1 LSDPRAWVWTYASRS
16 KNLKFFKSKIG
27 PQKQTLPHSSRIFHS
42 YTIELN
48 CKFFF
53 VCATYFINLLYLKRK
68 EWKKN
73 VEFQVIYFK
82 TWVLHVCRTLG
93 SCQTQV
99 WVWHDCQTQG
109 TWVPKSLGSKP
120 KRLDLATMPD
130 PYAWVC

>member
-1 LSDPRAWVWTYASRS
+1 LSDPRAWVWTYVSRS
-16 KNLKFFKSKIG
+16 KNLKFFKSMIG
-27 PQKQTLPHSSRIFHS
+27 LQKQTLPNSSRIFHS
-42 YTIELN
+42 YTIKLN

-68 EWKKN
+68 KWKKN

-82 TWVLHVCRTLG
+82 AWVLHVCWALG

-109 TWVPKSLGSKP
+109 TWVPNSLGSKP
-120 KRLDLATMPD
+120 KHLDLATMPD
-130 PYAWVC
+130 PYA